1 MMKFLSLHSRPDV
14 KVESEVPFIQKDN
27 IMLEK
32 IEEEPRIEM
41 GEQIK
46 DEEKPRVKQ
55 KGGSMIDEKD
65 FKVEVKDMTESDKE
79 S

>member
-27 IMLEK
+27 IILEK

-46 DEEKPRVKQ
+46 DEEKPRVK
-55 KGGSMIDEKD
+55 
-65 FKVEVKDMTESDKE
+65 
-79 S
+79 